1 MCVCVR
7 RLLGRSWLH
16 VPPRSVT
23 ASGAFTRFSTAT
35 TGLLVVPCGGRT
47 SFRSLGTDP
56 LTSIYRCLRQQKRKL
71 QGLTGQ
77 TLHPIFHVAF
87 CFVFLVV
94 WGSETFRLRK
104 WRRQVAVAA
113 VFGRA
118 VAELP
123 LLGESHSAKA
133 RRGPAAS
140 KNRGPWS
147 CHGVCQPKTRNG
159 EVSSPADP

>member
-1 MCVCVR
+1 MAPFASQVSDSFR
-7 RLLGRSWLH
+7 RLHEVFYGNYRIAGCALWRKDKLPITWHG
-16 VPPRSVT
+16 
-23 ASGAFTRFSTAT
+23 
-35 TGLLVVPCGGRT
+35 
-47 SFRSLGTDP
+47 SFDFH
-56 LTSIYRCLRQQKRKL
+56 RCLRQQKRKL

-133 RRGPAAS
+133 RRGP
-140 KNRGPWS
+140 GI
-147 CHGVCQPKTRNG
+147 
-159 EVSSPADP
+159 